1 MLRFTGQSPICFL
14 HYLHMEAQKPK
25 SKFLRNLDLKF
36 LDILTE
42 QKKSTKA
49 YLIFEKTLFYDFL
62 FGLIMSFSTYVG
74 TFLIV

>member
-1 MLRFTGQSPICFL
+1 M
-14 HYLHMEAQKPK
+14 
-25 SKFLRNLDLKF
+25 KFLG
-36 LDILTE
+36 ILTE